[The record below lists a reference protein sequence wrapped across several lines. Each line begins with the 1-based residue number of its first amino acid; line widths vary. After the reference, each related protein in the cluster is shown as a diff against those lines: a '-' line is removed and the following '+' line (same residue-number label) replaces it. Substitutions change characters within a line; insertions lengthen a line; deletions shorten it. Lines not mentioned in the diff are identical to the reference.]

1 MESMFTTRNMLIMA
15 ALGAGIYYLYQRKTS
30 TKEVIKKAREVVEKD
45 VPQGIPQP
53 TEETYYYQAKTE
65 ATSKFNPS
73 WQFPVSRNNPPRR
86 SDIPM

>member
-1 MESMFTTRNMLIMA
+1 MFTTRNMLTMA
-15 ALGAGIYYLYQRKTS
+15 ALGAGIYYLYQRKAS
-30 TKEVIKKAREVVEKD
+30 TKEVIKQARAVVEKD

-53 TEETYYYQAKTE
+53 TSETYYQAKTE
-65 ATSKFNPS
+65 ATSKFNPA